1 MQSTQSPVAIEE
13 VVEQVPERA
22 ASFWRDAVRRYRR
35 NRLAVAGLIVVVV
48 IIALAAGANI
58 FAPRGYNTFNG
69 LDANQFPSWSHIF
82 GTDDR
87 GRDEFANVLFG
98 ARTALTVGFVTALTS
113 ILIGVSLGA
122 LAGLRGG
129 VFDFVVMRIVDI
141 MAAYPQVLFALF
153 IVAAIGSG
161 LFNVILA
168 IALLNWVTLCRLAR
182 AQFLALRDMEF
193 VEAARAMGVGRWS
206 IAFRHLLPNAI
217 GPLLVTV
224 AVGIPIAIFTEAGLG
239 FLGLGI
245 DPTTP
250 DWGNMIANARENI
263 AYYWHLALFPA
274 LALSVTMLA
283 FNFVGD
289 GLRDALDPRM
299 AKGL

>member
-1 MQSTQSPVAIEE
+1 MRPSTQSPIAIAE
-13 VVEQVPERA
+13 VVEPVPERA
-22 ASFWRDAVRRYRR
+22 ASVWRDAVRRYRR
-35 NRLAVAGLIVVVV
+35 NRLAVAGLIVVLA
-48 IIALAAGANI
+48 IIALAAGANLI
-58 FAPRGYNTFNG
+58 APQGYNTFNG
-69 LDANQFPSWSHIF
+69 SDANQFPSWSHIF

-87 GRDEFANVLFG
+87 GRDEVAMVLFG

-113 ILIGVSLGA
+113 IIIGVSLGA
-122 LAGLRGG
+122 LAGLRGAA
-129 VFDFVVMRIVDI
+129 FDFMVMRVVDI
-141 MAAYPQVLFALF
+141 MAAFPQVLFALF

-161 LFNVILA
+161 LFNVIVA
-168 IALLNWVTLCRLAR
+168 IALLNWVTLCRLTR
-182 AQFLALRDMEF
+182 AQFLTLRDLEF
-193 VEAARAMGVGRWS
+193 VEAARALGVGRWS
-206 IAFRHLLPNAI
+206 ITVRHLLPNAI

-250 DWGNMIANARENI
+250 DWGTMIANARENI
-263 AYYWHLALFPA
+263 SYYWHLALFPA

-289 GLRDALDPRM
+289 GLRDALDPRD
-299 AKGL
+299 KR

>member
-1 MQSTQSPVAIEE
+1 
-13 VVEQVPERA
+13 
-22 ASFWRDAVRRYRR
+22 
-35 NRLAVAGLIVVVV
+35 
-48 IIALAAGANI
+48 
-58 FAPRGYNTFNG
+58 
-69 LDANQFPSWSHIF
+69 
-82 GTDDR
+82 
-87 GRDEFANVLFG
+87 
-98 ARTALTVGFVTALTS
+98 VTALTS

-122 LAGLRGG
+122 LAGLRGS

-168 IALLNWVTLCRLAR
+168 IALLNWVTLCRLTR
-182 AQFLALRDMEF
+182 AQFLALRNMEF
-193 VEAARAMGVGRWS
+193 VEAAQAMGVGRWS

-224 AVGIPIAIFTEAGLG
+224 AVGIPVAIFTEAGLG

-263 AYYWHLALFPA
+263 SYYWQLALFPA

-289 GLRDALDPRM
+289 GLRDALDPRDRR
-299 AKGL
+299 